1 MFANWGHNT
10 YGNAYPDSEWVV
22 NNQIKKMKKTGA
34 QLAVFALEQIGV
46 KYTYGIPG
54 THTTE
59 IYDAL
64 NESQQITPVL
74 VTHEGCASFM
84 GDATSRTTGG
94 IGVLVIVPGAGLTHA
109 MSGIAEAFLDGIPLL
124 VISGGVRRDV
134 EQSYQL
140 HGIDQLELA
149 KPLTKASFQVTL
161 QSEVIPTIYKA
172 YEIAM
177 SGEPG
182 PVFIDIP
189 IDVLMYTGIV
199 DDMPVYTRHFITAEP
214 DPVAV
219 EKAADLIITSRFPM
233 LYLGWGAVDAY
244 EDSVI
249 LAEML
254 AAPVATSLQ
263 GKSSFPNSHPLFTSA
278 GIGKG
283 AKPSGQWALKSHDLL
298 LTVGARFGEV
308 ATASYALD
316 PPKNLIHVDINPE
329 VFNRNFPAI
338 LTVACDGKAFIK
350 ALHTELSKRGY
361 SSRNR
366 LNEVSEQIRQRN
378 ESYAEQ
384 WIHKDRSD
392 TVQPG
397 HFFRALQQR
406 ATEDV
411 MIVTDDGQHTF
422 LTAEL
427 FSVNRPRHFIS
438 PTDFNCMGY
447 CIPATIGAK
456 LNNPDKQVISIVG
469 DGAMLMTGLEL
480 VTASAYDIPVL
491 IFIFNDGELGQ
502 IAQFQEI
509 PLNRKTC
516 TILSDKIRFEG
527 LAMMAGMEFLEI
539 VNDLELDARLDEAF
553 GFYQSGRSVIVN
565 VNIDYSQR
573 TMLTKGAISVNLKR
587 MPLEQKMRFIG
598 RAIKRRLMG

>member
-1 MFANWGHNT
+1 
-10 YGNAYPDSEWVV
+10 
-22 NNQIKKMKKTGA
+22 MKKTGA
-34 QLAVFALEQIGV
+34 QLAVFALEQLGV
-46 KYTYGIPG
+46 RYTYGIPG

-64 NESQQITPVL
+64 HESRQITPVL

-109 MSGIAEAFLDGIPLL
+109 MSGIAEAYLDGIPMLI
-124 VISGGVRRDV
+124 ISGGVRRDV
-134 EQSYQL
+134 EQAYQL
-140 HGIDQLELA
+140 HGIDQLEMA
-149 KPLTKASFQVTL
+149 KPVTKACFLVTR
-161 QSEVIPTIYKA
+161 QSEVISTIYNA
-172 YEIAM
+172 YTIAM

-189 IDVLMYTGIV
+189 LDILMYTGQV
-199 DDMPVYTRHFITAEP
+199 EEMPVYVQPHAETHP
-214 DPVAV
+214 DQTAV
-219 EKAADLIITSRFPM
+219 EKAADLIISSRFPM
-233 LYLGWGAVDAY
+233 LYLGWGAVDAFN
-244 EDSVI
+244 DSII

-254 AAPVATSLQ
+254 AAPVATTLQ
-263 GKSSFPNSHPLFTSA
+263 GKSAFPNSHPLFTST

-283 AKPSGQWALKSHDLL
+283 AKPSGQWALKNHDFL

-316 PPKNLIHVDINPE
+316 PPKNLIHVDINRD
-329 VFNRNFPAI
+329 VFNRNFPAT

-350 ALHTELSKRGY
+350 ALHMELGKRGY

-366 LNEVSEQIRQRN
+366 LNEVTGQIRQLN
-378 ESYAEQ
+378 ETYAQQ
-384 WIHKDRSD
+384 WIHKDRTD

-397 HFFRALQQR
+397 HFFRALQRR
-406 ATEDV
+406 AAEDV
-411 MIVTDDGQHTF
+411 IIVTDDGQHTF

-427 FSVNRPRHFIS
+427 FPVNRPRHFIS

-527 LAMMAGMEFLEI
+527 LAMMAGMAFLEI
-539 VNDLELDARLDEAF
+539 ASDMELDARMDEAF
-553 GFYQSGRSVIVN
+553 GIYQSGRSVLVN
-565 VNIDYSQR
+565 VKIDYSQR
-573 TMLTKGAISVNLKR
+573 TMLTKGAISVNLGR
-587 MPLEQKMRFIG
+587 MPLAQKMRFIG
-598 RAIKRRLMG
+598 RAIKRRLLG

>member
-1 MFANWGHNT
+1 
-10 YGNAYPDSEWVV
+10 
-22 NNQIKKMKKTGA
+22 MKKTGA
-34 QLAVFALEQIGV
+34 QLAVFALEQLGV
-46 KYTYGIPG
+46 RYTFGIPG

-64 NESQQITPVL
+64 NESRQITPVL

-109 MSGIAEAFLDGIPLL
+109 MSGIAEAYLDGIPLL
-124 VISGGVRRDV
+124 IISGGVRRDV
-134 EQSYQL
+134 EQAYQL
-140 HGIDQLELA
+140 HGIDQIEIA
-149 KPLTKASFQVTL
+149 KPVTKSCFLVSRQAD
-161 QSEVIPTIYKA
+161 VIPTIYKA
-172 YEIAM
+172 YDIAM

-189 IDVLMYTGIV
+189 LDVLMYTDV
-199 DDMPVYTRHFITAEP
+199 VEEMPHYIRQHTTADP
-214 DPVAV
+214 DPAAV
-219 EKAADLIITSRFPM
+219 EKAADLIMSSSFPM
-233 LYLGWGAVDAY
+233 LYFGWGAVDAFD
-244 EDSVI
+244 DSVI

-254 AAPVATSLQ
+254 AAPVATTLQ
-263 GKSSFPNSHPLFTSA
+263 GKSAFPNRHPLFTST
-278 GIGKG
+278 GLGKG
-283 AKPSGQWALKSHDLL
+283 AKPSGQWALKNHDLL
-298 LTVGARFGEV
+298 LAVGARFGEV

-316 PPKNLIHVDINPE
+316 PPKNLIHVDINPD
-329 VFNRNFPAI
+329 VFNRNFPAT
-338 LTVACDGKAFIK
+338 LTVACDGKAFIR
-350 ALHTELSKRGY
+350 ALNAELSKRGF
-361 SSRNR
+361 SSRSR
-366 LNEVSEQIRQRN
+366 INEVTEQIRQRN
-378 ESYAEQ
+378 EDYAEQ
-384 WIHKDRSD
+384 WIHKASADS
-392 TVQPG
+392 VQPG
-397 HFFRALQQR
+397 LFFRALQQR
-406 ATEDV
+406 AAEDAI
-411 MIVTDDGQHTF
+411 IVTDDGQHTF

-427 FSVNRPRHFIS
+427 FPVNRPRHFIS

-456 LNNPDKQVISIVG
+456 LNNPGTQVISIVG

-480 VTASAYDIPVL
+480 VTASAYDIPIM

-527 LAMMAGMEFLEI
+527 LAMMAGMAFLEI
-539 VNDLELDARLDEAF
+539 ANDMELDVRMDEAF
-553 GFYQSGRSVIVN
+553 GIYQSGRSVLVN
-565 VNIDYSQR
+565 VRIDYSQR

-598 RAIKRRLMG
+598 RALKRKLFG

>member
-1 MFANWGHNT
+1 
-10 YGNAYPDSEWVV
+10 
-22 NNQIKKMKKTGA
+22 MKKTGA
-34 QLAVFALEQIGV
+34 QLAVFALEQLGIN
-46 KYTYGIPG
+46 YIYGIPG

-64 NESQQITPVL
+64 NESRQITPVL

-109 MSGIAEAFLDGIPLL
+109 MSGIAEAWLDGIPLL

-134 EQSYQL
+134 EQAYQL

-149 KPLTKASFQVTL
+149 KPVTKSCFQVTL

-172 YEIAM
+172 FDIAM

-199 DDMPVYTRHFITAEP
+199 KDMPAYIRRFSTPEP
-214 DPVAV
+214 DSASV
-219 EKAADLIITSRFPM
+219 EKAADLIIASRFPM
-233 LYLGWGAVDAY
+233 LYLGWGAIDAFH
-244 EDSVI
+244 ESII

-254 AAPVATSLQ
+254 AAPVATTLQ
-263 GKSSFPNSHPLFTSA
+263 GKSAFPNTHPLFTST

-283 AKPSGQWALKSHDLL
+283 AKPSGQWALKNHDLL

-308 ATASYALD
+308 ATASYSLD
-316 PPKNLIHVDINPE
+316 PPKNLIHADINPN
-329 VFNRNFPAI
+329 VFNRNFKATLAI
-338 LTVACDGKAFIK
+338 ESDGKAFIR
-350 ALHTELSKRGY
+350 ALHVELKKRGF
-361 SSRNR
+361 SSRSR
-366 LNEVSEQIRQRN
+366 LNEITEQIRQLN
-378 ESYAEQ
+378 NAYADQ
-384 WIHKDRSD
+384 WIHKESSDR
-392 TVQPG
+392 VQPG
-397 HFFRALQQR
+397 LFFRALQRR
-406 ATEDV
+406 AAEDV
-411 MIVTDDGQHTF
+411 IMVTDDGQHTF

-427 FSVNRPRHFIS
+427 FPVNHPRHFIS

-447 CIPATIGAK
+447 CIPATIAAK
-456 LNNPDKQVISIVG
+456 LNNPGKQVISIVG
-469 DGAMLMTGLEL
+469 DGALLMTGLEL
-480 VTASAYDIPVL
+480 VTASAYDLPVL

-516 TILSDKIRFEG
+516 TILSEKIRFEG
-527 LAMMAGMEFLEI
+527 LAMMAGIIFLEI
-539 VNDLELDARLDEAF
+539 ANDLELDARMDEAF
-553 GFYQSGRSVIVN
+553 GIYKSGRSVLVN
-565 VNIDYSQR
+565 VRIDYSQR
-573 TMLTKGAISVNLKR
+573 TMLTKGAISSNLKR

>member
-1 MFANWGHNT
+1 MCVNWGHIT
-10 YGNAYPDSEWVV
+10 YVNEYPD
-22 NNQIKKMKKTGA
+22 IKGRTFIKPKRMKKTGA
-34 QLAVFALEQIGV
+34 QLAVFALEQLGV
-46 KYTYGIPG
+46 RYTYGIPG

-64 NESQQITPVL
+64 QESRQITPVL

-109 MSGIAEAFLDGIPLL
+109 MSGIAEAWLDGIPMLI
-124 VISGGVRRDV
+124 ISGGVRRDV
-134 EQSYQL
+134 KQSYQL

-149 KPLTKASFQVTL
+149 KPVTKACFLVTR
-161 QSEVIPTIYKA
+161 QSEVISTIYKA

-189 IDVLMYTGIV
+189 IDVLMYTSPV
-199 DDMPVYTRHFITAEP
+199 EEMPVYVKQHSPSSP
-214 DPVAV
+214 DPAAV
-219 EKAADLIITSRFPM
+219 EKAADLITSSRFPM
-233 LYLGWGAVDAY
+233 LYLGWGAVDAF

-254 AAPVATSLQ
+254 AAPVATTLQ
-263 GKSSFPNSHPLFTSA
+263 GKSAFPNSHPLFTSA
-278 GIGKG
+278 GLGKG
-283 AKPSGQWALKSHDLL
+283 AKPSGQWALKNHDLL
-298 LTVGARFGEV
+298 LAVGARFGEV

-316 PPKNLIHVDINPE
+316 PPKNLIHVDINPA
-329 VFNRNFPAI
+329 VFHKNFPAVQ
-338 LTVACDGKAFIK
+338 TVASDGKAFIK
-350 ALHTELSKRGY
+350 ALYTELLKRGY
-361 SSRNR
+361 SSQNR
-366 LNEVSEQIRQRN
+366 INEVSGEIRKRN
-378 ESYAEQ
+378 ESYFGE
-384 WIHKDRSD
+384 WMHKARTDI
-392 TVQPG
+392 VQPG
-397 HFFRALQQR
+397 LFFRALQQR
-406 ATEDV
+406 AAEDAI
-411 MIVTDDGQHTF
+411 IVTDDGQHTF

-427 FSVNRPRHFIS
+427 FSVNRSRHFIS

-456 LNNPDKQVISIVG
+456 LHHPGKQVISIVG

-502 IAQFQEI
+502 IAQFQDI

-527 LAMMAGMEFLEI
+527 LAMMAGMAFLEI
-539 VNDLELDARLDEAF
+539 ASDMELDNRLDEAF
-553 GFYQSGRSVIVN
+553 GIYQSGRSVVVN
-565 VNIDYSQR
+565 VRIDYSQR
-573 TMLTKGAISVNLKR
+573 TMLTKGAISANLKR

-598 RAIKRRLMG
+598 RALKRRLMG